1 MDTSDFDD
9 FNQPHRFGPASRDT
23 HARGRQPRSG
33 YRARPHRPD
42 AIFADSDLEAIGAL
56 RALHE
61 RHVRIP
67 EDIAIVSFDGTID
80 SQFSWPALTVVQQ
93 DATALAE
100 RMFQAALD
108 PQNTP
113 DLQLIDTTLVP
124 RQSCGC
130 LK

>member
-1 MDTSDFDD
+1 MT
-9 FNQPHRFGPASRDT
+9 PPL
-23 HARGRQPRSG
+23 RSWI
-33 YRARPHRPD
+33 RITDP
-42 AIFADSDLEAIGAL
+42 IFADSDLEAIGAL

-67 EDIAIVSFDGTID
+67 EDIAIVSFDGTVD

-93 DATALAE
+93 DATAIAE